1 MNKDAKI
8 WFVQTE
14 EKVFGPAALHT
25 LQHWAATGGVTAS
38 TGISRNE
45 EGPWSPAGD
54 MPELALEWQVMTPEG
69 DAFDACHVLALRE
82 EVLNSQVEPFWEI
95 VHLPTGET
103 YQVVDALCSA
113 LLEQNQILE
122 EQVAETLTRL
132 HNLETIGPESPST
145 EKAESSEDEDWGEVM
160 RERDRLAREA
170 EKWKRFY
177 EDELERNQT
186 REKELLAQNDELRAW
201 QRKAAERIKSLE
213 RRRAQL
219 EQAAMLPGARDVAGE
234 DQDLRHAYQE
244 LRVQLDQLMESL
256 ELRNRQIE
264 SAKEQ
269 IEEAEAHLRR
279 ERESRKEEV
288 AREKALQEDAA
299 AHLNRLEQA
308 HVDLTRS
315 YRDLNERMIRLRN
328 QMEAPSKVSLSRD
341 NGGEPPE
348 TPPGDKGK
356 TPPSAKSGDP
366 AAPKPGKL
374 KIKLT

>member
-1 MNKDAKI
+1 MDKNAKI

-25 LQHWAATGGVTAS
+25 LQHWAATGGMTAS
-38 TGISRNE
+38 TGVSQNE
-45 EGPWSPAGD
+45 NGPWSPAGD
-54 MPELALEWQVMTPEG
+54 MQELALEWQVMTPDGET
-69 DAFDACHVLALRE
+69 FDACHVLALRE
-82 EVLNSQVEPFWEI
+82 EVLNNQVEPFWDI

-132 HNLETIGPESPST
+132 HNLETIGPESLSSGDKTPSVT
-145 EKAESSEDEDWGEVM
+145 GDGDEDWGEVM

-186 REKELLAQNDELRAW
+186 REKELLAQIDELRAW

-219 EQAAMLPGARDVAGE
+219 EQATMLPGARDVTGE

-264 SAKEQ
+264 SARER

-279 ERESRKEEV
+279 ERENRKEEV

-299 AHLNRLEQA
+299 AHLTRLEQA

-328 QMEAPSKVSLSRD
+328 QMEAPSKVSLSRESSEASP
-341 NGGEPPE
+341 GE
-348 TPPGDKGK
+348 KRK
-356 TPPSAKSGDP
+356 APPSAKPDDP
-366 AAPKPGKL
+366 SAPKSGKL